1 MANAPSLRGRAA
13 WRGAGPSRPE
23 DDERLSMQRYGQ
35 AWAQALH
42 IARRLVLEFGAARVV
57 AIGALVR
64 PERFHRDSPLELVV
78 WGLRAA
84 VFDPTHG
91 ARRDALPVTILNG
104 DRLTSAGAALVR
116 EEGIELARL
125 GRT

>member
-1 MANAPSLRGRAA
+1 MGNAPSLRGRAG

-42 IARRLVLEFGAARVV
+42 MARRLVLEFGAARVV

-64 PERFHRDSPLELVV
+64 PERFQGGSGLELVV
-78 WGLRAA
+78 WGLRAD
-84 VFDPTHG
+84 VFDATRD
-91 ARRDALPVTILNG
+91 ARDALPVTILDG
-104 DRLTSAGAALVR
+104 DHLTPAQAARVR
-116 EEGIELARL
+116 DEGIELARL
-125 GRT
+125 GRA